1 MADDEVV
8 PGEHLRDELDELH
21 ERLAALS
28 GRVADLERDRDALLT
43 EAEAQGER
51 MERAEARLQRFRLS
65 LRKALARVAATRR
78 EDAGSA
84 LPPGAKSAGEVES
97 AGGDEMKPAG

>member
-1 MADDEVV
+1 MVDDEAV

-51 MERAEARLQRFRLS
+51 MERAEVRLRRVRIS
-65 LRKALARVAATRR
+65 LRKAVAGVAATRR
-78 EDAGSA
+78 EDAATPPTPGVGS
-84 LPPGAKSAGEVES
+84 PGEGESAGEL
-97 AGGDEMKPAG
+97 